1 MQNLKTHNILR
12 NHIEHIKEIYTE
24 NELLKHIIENLKDEN
39 AKLTKNIAVKHN
51 NMMRIQNEKQRENQS
66 EKQLEKQRENQLEKQ
81 RENNLLVKRLF
92 GKNNTNNASSK
103 ELLVKRLFGK
113 NNANNANTYH
123 RKIKEYN
130 PSENL
135 EINKLRVPKLL
146 FILYK

>member
-12 NHIEHIKEIYTE
+12 NHIDYIKEIYTE

-39 AKLTKNIAVKHN
+39 AKLTKNISVKQNMMHHENNNSFQNKLSSWQPLSLKHN
-51 NMMRIQNEKQRENQS
+51 A
-66 EKQLEKQRENQLEKQ
+66 
-81 RENNLLVKRLF
+81 NNAFSKKLLVKQLFEKQNANNSFEKELLIKRLLK
-92 GKNNTNNASSK
+92 KNNTNNT
-103 ELLVKRLFGK
+103 
-113 NNANNANTYH
+113 N
-123 RKIKEYN
+123 IKEYN